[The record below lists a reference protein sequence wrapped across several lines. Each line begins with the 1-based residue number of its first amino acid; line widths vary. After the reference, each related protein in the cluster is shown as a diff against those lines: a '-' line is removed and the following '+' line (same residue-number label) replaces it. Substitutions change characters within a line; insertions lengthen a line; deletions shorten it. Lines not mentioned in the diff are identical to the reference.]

1 MAETATLL
9 ISPDGQGK
17 TRKSD
22 LIGTILTRGASI
34 GEKFAPK
41 VKEDD
46 FFDDDEDD
54 KVEDDLDEDDFD
66 DDLDDESADDADDDS
81 GFDDEDSDD
90 DEDDDDL

>member
-1 MAETATLL
+1 MADLATLW
-9 ISPDGQGK
+9 IKPTEQGE
-17 TRKSD
+17 TRKSGS
-22 LIGTILTRGASI
+22 IAPVRTTGASI

-54 KVEDDLDEDDFD
+54 KVEDDLEEDEFEDDLDDEAIDEEEDDFD
-66 DDLDDESADDADDDS
+66 DEDL
-81 GFDDEDSDD
+81 DD